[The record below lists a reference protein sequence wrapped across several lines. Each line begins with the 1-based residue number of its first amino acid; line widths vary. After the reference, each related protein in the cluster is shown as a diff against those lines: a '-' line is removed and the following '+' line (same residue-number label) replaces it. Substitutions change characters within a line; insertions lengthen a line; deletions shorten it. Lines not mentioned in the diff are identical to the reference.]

1 MGYQRSKAQR
11 EADRTE
17 TGRLWC
23 RGYTEQEIA
32 NKLEV
37 SQTTICKDL
46 AAIKEEWRKQVTRDR
61 IELLRDEI
69 AKLDHLE
76 HVAWMAWEASQQEKE
91 TQSSESVLLDQL
103 RRELEGAVDGGMAG
117 GRRLRSSIKKE
128 SRDGSVAF
136 VRLAFECIK
145 QRCLLYGL
153 APKDS
158 IDNVVAEK
166 VEAEFENLMLRFEK
180 GLPDEVKPLVF
191 EAANAAVD
199 AIALLP
205 VGG

>member
-1 MGYQRSKAQR
+1 MSGRRTTAQM

-17 TGRLWC
+17 AGRLWC
-23 RGYTEQEIA
+23 RGYTEHEIA
-32 NKLEV
+32 NMLELPR
-37 SQTTICKDL
+37 STINRDL
-46 AAIKEEWRKQVTRDR
+46 EAIKAEWRKKVSRDR
-61 IELLRDEI
+61 VELLLDEI

-76 HVAWMAWEASQQEKE
+76 HVAWQAWEASQQEKE

-103 RRELEGAVDGGMAG
+103 RQEMTGAVDGGMAG

-158 IDNVVAEK
+158 IDIVVAER
-166 VEAEFENLMLRFEK
+166 VEAEFENLMRRFDQ
-180 GLPDEVKPLVF
+180 GLPEETKAVVF
-191 EAANAAVD
+191 EVANSAVD
-199 AIALLP
+199 AIAALP
-205 VGG
+205 VGA